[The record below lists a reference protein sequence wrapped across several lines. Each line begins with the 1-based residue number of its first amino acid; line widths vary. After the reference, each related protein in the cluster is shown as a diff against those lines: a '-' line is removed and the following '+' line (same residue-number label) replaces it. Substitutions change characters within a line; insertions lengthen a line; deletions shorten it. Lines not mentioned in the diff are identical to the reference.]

1 MSSTKTVDKNGWKR
15 DAPWAAKEDALH
27 VLERKLRVLLIYRK
41 MIPSIR
47 LCGHCQMEY
56 LAGQGVVEYRALQEM
71 KLKSSDLNWADI
83 VLLGRLDS
91 WYEYQL
97 TKKLRE
103 AGKYLIYIIDDDL
116 LNIPSEI
123 SSAAYYGKKK
133 IQGYIRG
140 MIEISDTILS
150 PSPLLLQKYA
160 VHGRKAIQIE
170 EPAIAPAPYKP
181 RDLEK
186 PVKIGFAGSI
196 DRTGDV
202 ENILKDVMLRI
213 KREYGDRV
221 KFEFFGAIPSFA
233 KELGARCIPY
243 CDSYNEYRRKLNSL
257 EWDIGL
263 APMPDTPF
271 HACKHYNKFME
282 YAAAGCLGVFS
293 KVRPYLFA
301 EQYIDAQCLVD
312 NDSSAWVKILREL
325 VDNGELREKLRRETI
340 QILSRELKIEDTA
353 KRLWQEMK
361 DIVKAPCIKRKLNV
375 WLMKYKINAC
385 IRFGLV
391 GIRMYGS
398 NPKVAFYRVVQ
409 FLRDML

>member
-1 MSSTKTVDKNGWKR
+1 
-15 DAPWAAKEDALH
+15 
-27 VLERKLRVLLIYRK
+27 
-41 MIPSIR
+41 
-47 LCGHCQMEY
+47 
-56 LAGQGVVEYRALQEM
+56 
-71 KLKSSDLNWADI
+71 
-83 VLLGRLDS
+83 
-91 WYEYQL
+91 
-97 TKKLRE
+97 
-103 AGKYLIYIIDDDL
+103 
-116 LNIPSEI
+116 
-123 SSAAYYGKKK
+123 
-133 IQGYIRG
+133 
-140 MIEISDTILS
+140 
-150 PSPLLLQKYA
+150 
-160 VHGRKAIQIE
+160 
-170 EPAIAPAPYKP
+170 
-181 RDLEK
+181 
-186 PVKIGFAGSI
+186 
-196 DRTGDV
+196 
-202 ENILKDVMLRI
+202 MLRI

-221 KFEFFGAIPSFA
+221 KFEFFGAIPSFLE
-233 KELGARCIPY
+233 ELDAQCIPY